1 MPKNSTKFL
10 LLLTLVSGMF
20 ISVSSNSWLGVW
32 MGLEINLLSFI
43 PMMNS
48 TKNTFTAEASLKYF
62 LIQAV
67 ASSVLIF
74 VIIYKAVLN
83 MNPIPASFN
92 NILISMVSIPLMLK
106 SGAAPLHWWF
116 PGVMEGLDWM
126 NCFILMTVQ
135 KISPLVLASYVLEIN
150 LLASMFIVNS
160 IIIGAVGGY
169 NQISTRKI
177 MTYSSINHM
186 GWMLSAILIG
196 VNMWL
201 IYFGVYFILTLSV
214 ILFFSNYQM
223 SFINQSMLMNL
234 KPETKFNFLM
244 VLLSLGGL
252 PPFLGFLPKWII
264 IQFMIVNNLSTMVVI
279 MIIFSLMTLYYY
291 LRICYSSFLIFH
303 YKIKWT
309 NWLHKPN
316 PKIITTLIS
325 TTSLLG
331 LVLSTALIN
340 SY

>member
-1 MPKNSTKFL
+1 ML

-32 MGLEINLLSFI
+32 MGLEVNLLSFI
-43 PMMNS
+43 PLMNNA
-48 TKNTFTAEASLKYF
+48 KNTFTAEASLKYF

-74 VIIYKAVLN
+74 MIIYKVILN
-83 MNPIPASFN
+83 TMLIPPSLN
-92 NILISMVSIPLMLK
+92 NLLTSIISIPLLFK

-126 NCFILMTVQ
+126 NCFILMTIQ
-135 KISPLVLASYVLEIN
+135 KISPLVLTSYVLKIN
-150 LLASMFIVNS
+150 LLASMFILTS
-160 IIIGAVGGY
+160 IIIGAMGGY
-169 NQISTRKI
+169 NQVSTRKI

-196 VNMWL
+196 MNMWF
-201 IYFGVYFILTLSV
+201 IYFSVYFVLTLSI
-214 ILFFSNYQM
+214 ILFLSNYQM

-264 IQFMIVNNLSTMVVI
+264 IQFMVINNLNMIVTIMV
-279 MIIFSLMTLYYY
+279 IFSLITLYYY
-291 LRICYSSFLIFH
+291 LRICYSSFLIFQH
-303 YKIKWT
+303 KIKWT
-309 NWLHKPN
+309 NWLQKPN
-316 PKIITTLIS
+316 PSLITTSIS
-325 TTSLLG
+325 TISLLG

-340 SY
+340 SF